1 MDLETEYRNRVRD
14 LEFKVEFL
22 LRELGLT
29 EKANAYVPDI
39 NPVLAEIMPLIRRGN
54 KIEAIKRYRELT
66 GSDLRT
72 AKEVVDK
79 IL

>member
-79 IL
+79 ML